1 MSSVFIRRSLLAI
14 GFAVV
19 VAAFA
24 LVALPYFAST
34 RIVRDR
40 IAWEM
45 SAWSGFRVAIDGTP
59 QIQVW
64 PKFQAILTDVTL
76 SKWSQPDSPPVI
88 DAERVE
94 IDLSAMAALRGDVV
108 FSTARLI
115 RPTLRVDRTG
125 KGFFMP
131 ALPSGGRITRS
142 IDTARGV
149 IGANPANPDTGRLPN
164 DPFGTVEFRDGR
176 VITAADGKEAEILTS
191 LNGHVD
197 WATLNG
203 GGTLSASGI
212 WNGESVSVDIA
223 SAKPLLLLAGGT
235 APLTVS
241 MKSTPATFS
250 FDGTVNVSEN
260 SYIDGLAKFSA
271 PSLRRA
277 LDWSGTT
284 TASGAAIG
292 ALSVSSKVSGGMG
305 RVKLDSTEISL
316 DKNPG
321 MGALDFSFSEPVPVV
336 AGTLAFETLDLGA
349 FLAAFTPIAM
359 PGSPAQQEQSGMG
372 NTARVNLDL
381 RLSAASASAGA
392 VQMTDVAATAQVKD
406 SLSVFDISDATAF
419 GGTIQAS
426 LRFDRKPEGTQAE
439 IKLLASDIDGAAFGA
454 AAGMQRLVPTAK
466 GTVSVILK
474 GPGRTWDGI
483 LENADGS
490 VSANFG
496 SGSLGGLNLPA
507 FLKRSQEGG
516 FFPLN
521 EVADGSVPIDG
532 AELKA
537 TISKGVARLDKA
549 EANSPQQKIW
559 LSGIVPY
566 AGRGLALFGGIVPRD
581 QPPPPAD
588 AATGQPAARQASFF
602 VGGTWNTPFISPI
615 NREQTA
621 N

>member
-1 MSSVFIRRSLLAI
+1 MAI

-76 SKWSQPDSPPVI
+76 SKWSEPDSPPVI

-115 RPTLRVDRTG
+115 RPTLRVERTA
-125 KGFFMP
+125 KGFFLP
-131 ALPSGGRITRS
+131 ALPTGGRITRS
-142 IDTARGV
+142 IDTARDV
-149 IGANPANPDTGRLPN
+149 VEANPANPDIGRLPDN
-164 DPFGTVEFRDGR
+164 PFGTVEFRDGR
-176 VITAADGKEAEILTS
+176 VITEAEGKEAEVLTS
-191 LNGHVD
+191 LNGRVG

-203 GGTLSASGI
+203 SGTVSANGI
-212 WNGESVSVDIA
+212 WNGENVTLDIA
-223 SAKPLLLLAGGT
+223 SAKPLVLLAGGT
-235 APLTVS
+235 GPLTVS
-241 MKSTPATFS
+241 VKAAPATFS
-250 FDGTVNVSEN
+250 FDGTVNVSAN
-260 SYIDGLAKFSA
+260 SYVDGQAKFSA

-277 LDWSGTT
+277 LDWSGTAA
-284 TASGAAIG
+284 ASGAAIG
-292 ALSVSSKVSGGMG
+292 ALSVSSKVSGSFG
-305 RVKLDSTEISL
+305 RLKLDSTEITL

-321 MGALDFSFSEPVPVV
+321 MGAVDFSFTEPVPVV
-336 AGTLAFETLDLGA
+336 AGTLAFETLDLRA
-349 FLAAFTPIAM
+349 FLAAFTPIAV
-359 PGSPAQQEQSGMG
+359 PGGQEQQAQGIG
-372 NTARVNLDL
+372 ANARFNLDL

-419 GGTIQAS
+419 GGTVQAS

-466 GTVSVILK
+466 GTVSIILK

-483 LENADGS
+483 LESADGS
-490 VSANFG
+490 INANFG

-507 FLKRSQEGG
+507 FLKRTQEGG

-532 AELKA
+532 AELKT
-537 TISKGVARLDKA
+537 TIAKGVARLDKA

-566 AGRGLALFGGIVPRD
+566 AGRGLALFGGVEPRN
-581 QPPPPAD
+581 PPAQPPAD
-588 AATGQPAARQASFF
+588 AANGQPAAGPRQASFF

-615 NREQTA
+615 NREQSA
-621 N
+621 K